1 MCRTIV
7 PLPTPSAGGSP
18 YTVAS
23 PPVRRFPGAG
33 SASNVKLL
41 VVTPE
46 PIDAGDL
53 RETLGD
59 EVNGAEVLV
68 LSPATNQSKL
78 AFWVSDPDDAIAE
91 AKAAETATVENLH
104 DENVAASGDVG
115 ESDPAQAIDDALATF
130 AADRF
135 VMFSHPEGDRDYR
148 EDESL
153 KNRWSIPVTHAVIA
167 R

>member
-1 MCRTIV
+1 M
-7 PLPTPSAGGSP
+7 
-18 YTVAS
+18 
-23 PPVRRFPGAG
+23 
-33 SASNVKLL
+33 KLL

-46 PIDAGDL
+46 PIDARFL

-59 EVNGAEVLV
+59 EVRGAEVLV
-68 LSPATNQSKL
+68 VSPATNQSKL

-91 AKAAETATVENLH
+91 ATEAETET
-104 DENVAASGDVG
+104 VAALEGEGVNAAGQVG

-130 AADRF
+130 AADRI
-135 VMFSHPEGDRDYR
+135 VIFSHSEGDRDYR

-153 KNRWSIPVTHAVIA
+153 QDRWPIPVTHAVIS

>member
-1 MCRTIV
+1 
-7 PLPTPSAGGSP
+7 
-18 YTVAS
+18 
-23 PPVRRFPGAG
+23 
-33 SASNVKLL
+33 VKLL

-53 RETLGD
+53 RKALGD
-59 EVNGAEVLV
+59 EVRGAEVLV

-91 AKAAETATVENLH
+91 AKAAESES
-104 DENVAASGDVG
+104 VAALRGEDVTVHGDVG
-115 ESDPAQAIDDALATF
+115 ESDPGQAIDDALATF
-130 AADRF
+130 PADRI
-135 VMFSHPEGDRDYR
+135 VIFSHPEGDRDYR

-153 KNRWSIPVTHAVIA
+153 HDRWDVPVTHAVIA